1 MVFTLAAKIRKIMG
15 VAGGRGGGEFV
26 GLFATEIFSI
36 FITASKSAKK

>member
-1 MVFTLAAKIRKIMG
+1 MVFALAAKIGKFEG
-15 VAGGRGGGEFV
+15 VGGSGGREFG